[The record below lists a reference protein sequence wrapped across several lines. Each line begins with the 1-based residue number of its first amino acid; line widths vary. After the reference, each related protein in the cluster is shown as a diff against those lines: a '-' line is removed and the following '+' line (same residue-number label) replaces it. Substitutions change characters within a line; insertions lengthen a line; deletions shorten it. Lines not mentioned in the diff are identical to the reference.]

1 MSDEILRAL
10 APERQPRAPAR
21 ASFYIPRMDGLA
33 ARGGQLR
40 GSSYLVG
47 GFSAQLWEASSA
59 VTAARKP
66 GS

>member
-10 APERQPRAPAR
+10 APEADPPR

-66 GS
+66 GP